1 MGTSSNTREES
12 EEVDAAAAMHDD
24 AGDEGS
30 EGAAMYEEEDETGPN
45 TNESSSNRRLQQSPS
60 SHQLEP
66 GFFFDLRKI
75 IIWQRAFWRA
85 VGFSFFKIHL
95 LQPSD
100 LSPPMFSPTT
110 QFLAGHD

>member
-45 TNESSSNRRLQQSPS
+45 MNESSSNRRLQQSPS
-60 SHQLEP
+60 SHQLEIIAQNSIETSVDHTFLSISP
-66 GFFFDLRKI
+66 RHDFFFRVPLGVAVAGGRYTT
-75 IIWQRAFWRA
+75 QRASGECHHR
-85 VGFSFFKIHL
+85 
-95 LQPSD
+95 
-100 LSPPMFSPTT
+100 
-110 QFLAGHD
+110 